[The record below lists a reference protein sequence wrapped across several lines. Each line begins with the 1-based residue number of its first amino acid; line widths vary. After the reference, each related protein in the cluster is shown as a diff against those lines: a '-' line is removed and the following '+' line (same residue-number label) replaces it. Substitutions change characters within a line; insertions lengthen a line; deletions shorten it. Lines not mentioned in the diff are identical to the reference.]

1 MFKLGDMVIIKGC
14 KPDGGGYVITR
25 VYDDKYVAIGN
36 YDVLG
41 CIIMDESKVEAK
53 YLTLVDLNDDD
64 TPGMSY
70 GYLQKAFFEDGY
82 FTKNED
88 GTVTFNDKKYPLD
101 GDEPSYWDIEEV
113 YKRIN
118 NLER

>member
-1 MFKLGDMVIIKGC
+1 MFKLGDMVTAKGH
-14 KPDGGGYVITR
+14 DGGYVITR

-41 CIIMDESKVEAK
+41 CIITNEFKVEAK
-53 YLTLVDLNDDD
+53 YLILVDLNDDD

-88 GTVTFNDKKYPLD
+88 GTVTFNDKEYPLD
-101 GDEPSYWDIEEV
+101 GCEPDYLDLRE
-113 YKRIN
+113 
-118 NLER
+118 